1 MLQSRYGYALEEKI
15 RKQIMSLMNKQN
27 YSQMI
32 VDYILN
38 QIEEKKL
45 KKGDK
50 LMTEQE
56 FSDLLGVSRIPLREA
71 LCALRTV
78 GLLEAR
84 QGGGS
89 YVTSQCDPHILGRMM
104 FNYAILENVSL
115 SQVIDVRVLLEPE
128 SARQAALQ
136 GSQRQ
141 KEEILKTAQDYQHE
155 IEHYGG
161 TEAQNIRISELD
173 RDLHQLISKASH
185 NEFLWLILTITEMS
199 SMELNRDNMLAD
211 SNPNADRSRQTFMEH
226 HLEIAEAIMEGD
238 GDHAYKI
245 MEKHLQTIRQF
256 HALGSAQQA

>member
-1 MLQSRYGYALEEKI
+1 
-15 RKQIMSLMNKQN
+15 MSLMNKQN

-38 QIEEKKL
+38 QIEDKKL

-71 LCALRTV
+71 LCSLRTV
-78 GLLEAR
+78 GLLEAK

-104 FNYAILENVSL
+104 FNYAVLENVSQ
-115 SQVIDVRVLLEPE
+115 SQVIDVRALLEPE
-128 SARQAALQ
+128 AARQAALQ

-141 KEEILKTAQDYQHE
+141 KEEILQTAQAYQQE
-155 IEHYGG
+155 IEHYEGS
-161 TEAQNIRISELD
+161 EAQNERISELD
-173 RDLHQLISKASH
+173 RDLHQFISKASH
-185 NEFLWLILTITEMS
+185 NEFLWLILSITEMS
-199 SMELNRDNMLAD
+199 SMELNRHNMLSGD
-211 SNPNADRSRQTFMEH
+211 NPNAAKSRQTFKDH
-226 HLEIAEAIMEGD
+226 HLEVAEAIMQGD
-238 GDHAYKI
+238 GDRAYKI

-256 HALGSAQQA
+256 HALSSAQ